1 MAFNFLLFLVIII
14 SYFFIF
20 VYLFHPKLS
29 TLKQKWIKILFH
41 QKLLWKKSGS
51 ISDNGKTNEENAS
64 KPQVKQTSTHYT
76 PKLITS
82 LDCKILQ
89 YQYNIYK
96 LEKSISHIR
105 KLKLNVRIT

>member
-1 MAFNFLLFLVIII
+1 MDQNSV
-14 SYFFIF
+14 SPE
-20 VYLFHPKLS
+20 VVVE
-29 TLKQKWIKILFH
+29 
-41 QKLLWKKSGS
+41 KKSGS

-96 LEKSISHIR
+96 LENQSVIYGNS
-105 KLKLNVRIT
+105 KLNVKDHLIYLCFIILYYW